1 MSLFVSVCAVAI
13 DDGALA
19 HSLVSQE
26 DDAHLFAV
34 SVSIR
39 GGDTHII

>member
-1 MSLFVSVCAVAI
+1 VGLFVSVRGVAI

-19 HSLVSQE
+19 YSLISQE
-26 DDAHLFAV
+26 YDADLFTI

-39 GGDTHII
+39 GRDTHII